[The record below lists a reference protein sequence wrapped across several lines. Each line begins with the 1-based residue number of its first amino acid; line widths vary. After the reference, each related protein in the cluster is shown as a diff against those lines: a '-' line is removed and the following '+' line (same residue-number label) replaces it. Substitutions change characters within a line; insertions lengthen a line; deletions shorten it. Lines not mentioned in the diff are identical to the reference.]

1 MPDLFDQLHVP
12 LDVWLQSLAD
22 WSVSVLRPATQAAQA
37 PVAVA
42 LDFMQHALTGANP
55 LAVLAIFLLAGWYGG
70 GALTG
75 LCSAAALLFIGM
87 IGLWTDTMTTL
98 SIVIVSVVFTV
109 VTGLCLAILAAQS
122 RRLWAVLRTVLD
134 VMQSTPSFVYLV
146 PVVMLFGIGTV
157 PGVIAT
163 MIFSVPPMVK
173 ITYLGL
179 TQIPDELIEV
189 GESFGASS
197 RQTLIH
203 VRLPLAMPAIATGL
217 NQVIMFSLVMST
229 IVSMIGAEGLG
240 AVVLR
245 GVGRM
250 DIGTAG
256 SAGLAI
262 VFLALSLDRISRRL
276 GRKRGPTAARRP
288 GWLRAFAKKRASDY
302 AYRSGK
308 LPLS

>member
-1 MPDLFDQLHVP
+1 MPNLFEQLHLP
-12 LDVWLQSLAD
+12 LDVWLQAFAD
-22 WSVSVLRPATQAAQA
+22 RSVGVLRPATQAAQV
-37 PVAVA
+37 PIGVA
-42 LDFMQHALTGANP
+42 LDFIQHVLTSANP
-55 LAVLAIFLLAGWYGG
+55 LVIIAIFLAAGWYGG
-70 GALTG
+70 GAITG
-75 LCSAAALLFIGM
+75 LFSAAALLFIGM
-87 IGLWTDTMTTL
+87 IGLWNDTMTTL

-109 VTGLCLAILAAQS
+109 LIGLFLAIIAAQH
-122 RRLWAVLRTVLD
+122 RRFWAVLRTVLD

-163 MIFSVPPMVK
+163 MIFAVPPMVK

-179 TQIPDELIEV
+179 TQIPEELIEV
-189 GESFGASS
+189 GDSFGASR
-197 RQTLIH
+197 RQTLIN
-203 VRLPLAMPAIATGL
+203 VRLPLAMPSIATGL

-262 VFLALSLDRISRRL
+262 VFLALSLDRMSKRL
-276 GRKRGPTAARRP
+276 GRKKGITVRRP
-288 GWLRAFAKKRASDY
+288 RGFLSLVRKMKSDY
-302 AYRSGK
+302 AYRSKK